1 MHSPR
6 RSRSVARPRQIAM
19 YLAKSITSRSL
30 PEIGRKFGGR
40 DHTTVMHAVKKIEQ
54 KFDEKELAK
63 PTSFDTNKFKYAQE
77 TLIGEPTI
85 HPPGGIVTSVGLGGL
100 ETKTNYGSKPNV

>member
-1 MHSPR
+1 MTQSKTKNVPTKPKR
-6 RSRSVARPRQIAM
+6 IPAS
-19 YLAKSITSRSL
+19 K
-30 PEIGRKFGGR
+30 
-40 DHTTVMHAVKKIEQ
+40 VKKTPTKVDK
-54 KFDEKELAK
+54 KFEENEVAK

-100 ETKTNYGSKPNV
+100 KTETNYGSKPNV

>member
-1 MHSPR
+1 MALQNNSQAKNKPTSPKR
-6 RSRSVARPRQIAM
+6 VATKK
-19 YLAKSITSRSL
+19 LK
-30 PEIGRKFGGR
+30 PEPKAESKFESNE
-40 DHTTVMHAVKKIEQ
+40 I
-54 KFDEKELAK
+54 AK

-100 ETKTNYGSKPNV
+100 KSETNYGNKPNV

>member
-1 MHSPR
+1 MTQSKTKNVPTKPKR
-6 RSRSVARPRQIAM
+6 VPASK
-19 YLAKSITSRSL
+19 AKKPTTKV
-30 PEIGRKFGGR
+30 EKKFEENE
-40 DHTTVMHAVKKIEQ
+40 V
-54 KFDEKELAK
+54 AK

-100 ETKTNYGSKPNV
+100 ETKTNYGIKPTV